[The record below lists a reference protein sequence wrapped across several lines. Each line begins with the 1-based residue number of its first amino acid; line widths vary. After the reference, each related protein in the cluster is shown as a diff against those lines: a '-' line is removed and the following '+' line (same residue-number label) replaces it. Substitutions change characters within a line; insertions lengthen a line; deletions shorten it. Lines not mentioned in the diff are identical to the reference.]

1 MTSSSHFTQ
10 VFIGDRSFIFVL
22 PVIRMCSKEVIL
34 SICKL
39 CYKAKVESGLE
50 LKILKKIALIST
62 CSPENDQILTDDLL
76 NKYR

>member
-1 MTSSSHFTQ
+1 MQ
-10 VFIGDRSFIFVL
+10 
-22 PVIRMCSKEVIL
+22 
-34 SICKL
+34 L

-62 CSPENDQILTDDLL
+62 CSPENDQMMTDDLL

>member
-34 SICKL
+34 SICS
-39 CYKAKVESGLE
+39 YVIR
-50 LKILKKIALIST
+50 LKW
-62 CSPENDQILTDDLL
+62 NRGW
-76 NKYR
+76 N